1 MTGGVSPKKS
11 AEAFSSEDAKLPR
24 AAKLETEATGPLKGV
39 RILDMTGV
47 VFGAYATQMLGDLG
61 ADVIKVEFP
70 GGRRGGGGDIMRWS
84 GALPQGCPPD
94 LGPIFLTINRNKR
107 SVLLDLREAKAARQ
121 LRRLIKTCDVFAASV
136 RYDGL
141 KRLGLDYESVKAIR
155 PDIVYC
161 HGAGYGAAGP
171 YAGEPAYDDLI
182 QASSGLADLLPRTD
196 GNPTP
201 RYIPTLLA
209 DKVSGLFMAN
219 AITAALLHRQKTG
232 EGQFVEVPMLECL
245 VSFNLVEN
253 LFGHTYVPPTGQWA
267 YTRSANPNRKP
278 FPTKDGYIGLLP
290 YTDQQWDQFFEIAGW
305 GETISKD
312 PRFSDF
318 RTRAAHISE
327 LYAMVDEVTRTR
339 TTDEWLELLKPLN
352 IPVVRMNRFDD
363 LLDDPHLVAVG
374 LFEQHQHPEA
384 GPYVV
389 MRPPVNYSATPAN
402 IRRHPPRLGQH
413 TAEVLAEVEAE
424 ETAE

>member
-1 MTGGVSPKKS
+1 MT
-11 AEAFSSEDAKLPR
+11 AK
-24 AAKLETEATGPLKGV
+24 AAQLASEATGPLKGV

-70 GGRRGGGGDIMRWS
+70 GGRRGGGGDIMRWT
-84 GALPQGCPPD
+84 GALPKGCPPD

-107 SVLLDLREAKAARQ
+107 SVLLDLRDEAANRA
-121 LRRLIKTCDVFAASV
+121 LRRILKTCDVFAASV

-141 KRLGLDYESVKAIR
+141 TRLGLDYEGVKAVR

-182 QASSGLADLLPRTD
+182 QAGSGLADLLPRVD
-196 GNPTP
+196 GDPTP
-201 RYIPTLLA
+201 RYMPTLLA
-209 DKVSGLFMAN
+209 DKVAGLFMAN
-219 AITAALLHRQKTG
+219 AITAALFHRQKTG
-232 EGQFVEVPMLECL
+232 EGQFVEVPMLEC
-245 VSFNLVEN
+245 VSSFNLVEN
-253 LFGHTYVPPTGQWA
+253 MFGHTFDPPTGQWS

-318 RTRAAHISE
+318 RTRAAHIGE
-327 LYAMVDEVTRTR
+327 LYKMVDEVTRTR
-339 TTDEWLELLKPLN
+339 TTDEWLELLKPLQ
-352 IPVVRMNRFDD
+352 IPVVKMNRLDD
-363 LLDDPHLVAVG
+363 LPDDPHLAAVG
-374 LFEQHQHPEA
+374 FFQRFEHPDA
-384 GPYVV
+384 GAYFGL
-389 MRPPVNYSATPAN
+389 RPPVNYARTPAN
-402 IRRHPPRLGQH
+402 IRLHPPRLGQH
-413 TAEVLAEVEAE
+413 TEEVLAELEDRESAE
-424 ETAE
+424 

>member
-1 MTGGVSPKKS
+1 LKQAG
-11 AEAFSSEDAKLPR
+11 KL
-24 AAKLETEATGPLKGV
+24 AMEATGPLKGV
-39 RILDMTGV
+39 RILDMTSV

-70 GGRRGGGGDIMRWS
+70 GGRRGGGGDIMRWT
-84 GALPQGCPPD
+84 GKLPDDCPPD
-94 LGPIFLTINRNKR
+94 LGPIYLTINRNKR
-107 SVLLDLREAKAARQ
+107 SVLLDLREEKAAKS

-136 RYDGL
+136 RYEGL
-141 KRLGLDYESVKAIR
+141 RRLGLDYDSVKAIK
-155 PDIVYC
+155 PDVIYC
-161 HGAGYGAAGP
+161 HGAGYGADGP
-171 YAGEPAYDDLI
+171 YAGEPAYDDLV
-182 QASSGLADLLPRTD
+182 QAGSGLADLLPRSD

-201 RYIPTLLA
+201 RFLPTLAA

-219 AITAALLHRQKTG
+219 AITAALYHHQKTG

-253 LFGHTYVPPTGQWA
+253 MFGHTFVPPTGQWG
-267 YTRSANPNRKP
+267 YTRSVNPHRKP

-305 GETISKD
+305 GETVSKD

-318 RTRAAHISE
+318 RIRAQHIGE

-339 TTDEWLELLKPLN
+339 TTAEWLELLKPLQ

-363 LLDDPHLVAVG
+363 LFDDPHLDAVG

-384 GPYVV
+384 GPYV
-389 MRPPVNYSATPAN
+389 MIRPPVRYSKTPAN
-402 IRRHPPRLGQH
+402 IRLHPPRLGQD
-413 TAEVLAEVEAE
+413 TDDVLAEIE
-424 ETAE
+424 ERDTAE